1 MDPLRKPGSTLPA
14 SVLADLHVTRLLRVE
29 RDGNP
34 LRRFG
39 HVSPHIGKISPLDA
53 AALRKIAGL
62 ATSSLPPCPGPT
74 LVVGMTESA
83 LLLSWFIA
91 ERLAARTGGDVNLRF
106 TTREHRHASPN
117 IAGNG
122 ACRTFL
128 EPHSHGPVHSL
139 ELPADHAYPR
149 AVIVEDELTT
159 GATLRNL
166 LLAIH
171 NTSPRHHVVTLCDGR
186 PPESRERLHEE
197 MRALGIE
204 LSVVDLSRAGH
215 TLPTPSTNGH
225 PNGHAPPLRNP
236 FGRPAVVMDSVQE
249 GLRRRWLSSRP
260 GCLYAIGE
268 CVDVAVAFWES
279 LPTEERP
286 AFRHVT
292 RSPWLVDG
300 EAITSRL
307 ELHAPPV
314 PSHFL
319 YNFTDETPPRRA
331 LLVGERSTA
340 PVAARLRRF
349 LHARGVEAE
358 AVEVPTA

>member
-1 MDPLRKPGSTLPA
+1 VDSLRKPGSALPA
-14 SVLADLHVTRLLRVE
+14 SLLADLPVTRLLRVE

-53 AALRKIAGL
+53 TALRGIAGL
-62 ATSSLPPCPGPT
+62 ATSSLPSYPGPT

-91 ERLAARTGGDVNLRF
+91 ERLAAQPGVEVDLRF

-117 IAGNG
+117 ESGNG

-139 ELPADHAYPR
+139 ALPAGHRYPR

-171 NTSPRHHVVTLCDGR
+171 NTAARHHVVTLCDGR
-186 PPESRERLHEE
+186 PPESCERLHEE
-197 MRALGIE
+197 MRALGVE
-204 LSVVDLSRAGH
+204 LSVVDLARAGEA
-215 TLPTPSTNGH
+215 PTPPSTNGH
-225 PNGHAPPLRNP
+225 TPPIRNP
-236 FGRPAVVMDSVQE
+236 FGRPAAVMDGVLE
-249 GLRRRWLSSRP
+249 ELRRRWLSSRP

-286 AFRHVT
+286 DFRHVT

-307 ELHAPPV
+307 DLHAPPV

-319 YNFTDETPPRRA
+319 YNFADESPPRRA

-349 LHARGVEAE
+349 LRARCVEAE

>member
-1 MDPLRKPGSTLPA
+1 MDPLRKPGSAFPA
-14 SVLADLHVTRLLRVE
+14 SELADLHVTRLLRVE

-53 AALRKIAGL
+53 DALRKIAGL
-62 ATSSLPPCPGPT
+62 AASSLPPCPGPT

-91 ERLAARTGGDVNLRF
+91 ERLAAHTGNDVDLRF

-117 IAGNG
+117 EAGNG

-139 ELPADHAYPR
+139 DLPAGLAYPR

-166 LLAIH
+166 LLAIR

-186 PPESRERLHEE
+186 PPQSRERLHEE
-197 MRALGIE
+197 MRALGVE

-215 TLPTPSTNGH
+215 APSPPSTNGH
-225 PNGHAPPLRNP
+225 PNGHAPPTRNP
-236 FGRPAVVMDSVQE
+236 FDRPAAVMDGALGE
-249 GLRRRWLSSRP
+249 LRRRWLSSRP

-300 EAITSRL
+300 GAIKSRL
-307 ELHAPPV
+307 ELHAPPI

-319 YNFTDETPPRRA
+319 YNFADENPPRHV

-349 LHARGVEAE
+349 LRTRGVEVE

>member
-1 MDPLRKPGSTLPA
+1 VDPSRKPGSTLPA
-14 SVLADLHVTRLLRVE
+14 SVLADLPVTRLLRVE

-53 AALRKIAGL
+53 DALRKIAGL
-62 ATSSLPPCPGPT
+62 ATSSLPPGPT

-91 ERLAARTGGDVNLRF
+91 GRLAARTGGDVDLRF

-171 NTSPRHHVVTLCDGR
+171 NTAPRHHVVTLCDGR
-186 PPESRERLHEE
+186 PPESRERLHQE
-197 MRALGIE
+197 MRALSVE

-225 PNGHAPPLRNP
+225 PNGHAPPIRNP

-249 GLRRRWLSSRP
+249 ELRRRWLSSRP

-268 CVDVAVAFWES
+268 CVDVAVAFWEA
-279 LPTEERP
+279 LPPEERP

-319 YNFTDETPPRRA
+319 YNFADESPPRRA

-349 LHARGVEAE
+349 LRARGVEAE

>member
-1 MDPLRKPGSTLPA
+1 MNPLRKPGSTLPA
-14 SVLADLHVTRLLRVE
+14 SVLADLPVTRLLKVE

-39 HVSPHIGKISPLDA
+39 HVSPHIGKVSPLDA
-53 AALRKIAGL
+53 DALHKIAAL
-62 ATSSLPPCPGPT
+62 ATSSLPPHPGPT

-91 ERLAARTGGDVNLRF
+91 ERLAAPPGGEVDLHF
-106 TTREHRHASPN
+106 TTREHRHTRPSEAD
-117 IAGNG
+117 GDV
-122 ACRTFL
+122 CRTFL

-139 ELPADHAYPR
+139 ALPTGHAYPR

-166 LLAIH
+166 LLAIRDV
-171 NTSPRHHVVTLCDGR
+171 SPRHHVVTLSDGR
-186 PPESRERLHEE
+186 PPESRERLREE
-197 MRALGIE
+197 MSASGVE
-204 LSVVDLSRAGH
+204 LSVVDLSRAGDA
-215 TLPTPSTNGH
+215 PPPG
-225 PNGHAPPLRNP
+225 PNGHAPTIRNP
-236 FGRPAVVMDSVQE
+236 FGRTAAVMDGVVE
-249 GLRRRWLSSRP
+249 DLWRRWHSSRP

-268 CVDVAVAFWES
+268 CVDVAMAFWES
-279 LPTEERP
+279 LPPEERP

-307 ELHAPPV
+307 DLHAPPV

-319 YNFTDETPPRRA
+319 YNWAEESPPAHA
-331 LLVGERSTA
+331 LLVGEHATA
-340 PVAARLRRF
+340 PVAESLRGF
-349 LHARGVEAE
+349 LRSRGVEAE
-358 AVEVPTA
+358 AIEVPPA

>member
-1 MDPLRKPGSTLPA
+1 VDPLRKPGSTLPA
-14 SVLADLHVTRLLRVE
+14 FVLADLPVTRLLKVV

-53 AALRKIAGL
+53 TALRGIAGL
-62 ATSSLPPCPGPT
+62 ATSSLPPYPGTT

-83 LLLSWFIA
+83 LLLSWFMA
-91 ERLAARTGGDVNLRF
+91 ERLAARPGVEVDLRF

-117 IAGNG
+117 KAGNG

-139 ELPADHAYPR
+139 ALPAGHAYPR

-171 NTSPRHHVVTLCDGR
+171 NTAPRHHVVTLCDGR

-197 MRALGIE
+197 MRALGVE
-204 LSVVDLSRAGH
+204 LSVVDLARAGD
-215 TLPTPSTNGH
+215 TPPPPSTNGH
-225 PNGHAPPLRNP
+225 APPIRNP
-236 FGRPAVVMDSVQE
+236 FGRPAAVMDGVVGE
-249 GLRRRWLSSRP
+249 LRRRWLSSRP

-319 YNFTDETPPRRA
+319 YNFADESPPRRA

-340 PVAARLRRF
+340 PVAARLGRF
-349 LHARGVEAE
+349 LLARAVEAE
-358 AVEVPTA
+358 TVEVPTA

>member
-1 MDPLRKPGSTLPA
+1 MDPLRKPGSALPA
-14 SVLADLHVTRLLRVE
+14 SVLGDLPVTLLLRVE

-53 AALRKIAGL
+53 TALRGIAGL
-62 ATSSLPPCPGPT
+62 ATSLLPPYPGPT

-91 ERLAARTGGDVNLRF
+91 ERLAAQPGVEVDLRF
-106 TTREHRHASPN
+106 TTREHRRASPSE
-117 IAGNG
+117 AGNG

-139 ELPADHAYPR
+139 ALPAGHAYPR

-171 NTSPRHHVVTLCDGR
+171 NTAPRHHVVTLCDGR

-197 MRALGIE
+197 MRALGVE
-204 LSVVDLSRAGH
+204 LSVVDLSRTGD
-215 TLPTPSTNGH
+215 TPPPSPTNGH
-225 PNGHAPPLRNP
+225 PNGHTPPIRNP
-236 FGRPAVVMDSVQE
+236 FGRPAAMMDGAVE
-249 GLRRRWLSSRP
+249 ELRRRWLSSRP
-260 GCLYAIGE
+260 GRLYAIGE

-307 ELHAPPV
+307 DLHAPPI
-314 PSHFL
+314 PSYFL
-319 YNFTDETPPRRA
+319 YNFADESPPRRA

-349 LHARGVEAE
+349 LRARGVEAE